1 VETYNENICPYCAMI
16 IKSNYQQHVDLCFA
30 EQERLKRMAEEREAE
45 ESLVLK
51 DEIPVNVEIKSEII
65 DEQEYDDFKTQCPD
79 NGMEND
85 LYETHFVSL

>member
-1 VETYNENICPYCAMI
+1 MI

-51 DEIPVNVEIKSEII
+51 DEMFICWKIMNTI
-65 DEQEYDDFKTQCPD
+65 
-79 NGMEND
+79 
-85 LYETHFVSL
+85 H